1 MDATSGIRSCTVD
14 GYDTA
19 LGSHTLT
26 ATAVDNAG
34 NRAAMT
40 RAYAV
45 KDLVAPTVTV
55 PDDIVAVAT
64 GTDGATVSF
73 DSQRSMTT

>member
-26 ATAVDNAG
+26 ATALDNAG

-55 PDDIVAVAT
+55 PDDIVASPREPT
-64 GTDGATVSF
+64 GRRC
-73 DSQRSMTT
+73 RSNRNGR